1 MPRPVEVLVQARREI
16 LRDVLKTLLLSYTT
30 CNYCSFTV
38 RSFPLLSPRR
48 CRVIEASRVQY
59 HSTRAERRFPLSA
72 RSIFSPD
79 DAGGGESSSHK
90 KGPKARRPS
99 PQPTTSK
106 AAAAAAANDDAKA
119 KQVDQEVSPELFLTA
134 YRRWLIKEDSAM

>member
-79 DAGGGESSSHK
+79 DAGGGESNSHK

-106 AAAAAAANDDAKA
+106 AAAANDDAKA

>member
-1 MPRPVEVLVQARREI
+1 MPHAVEVLARREI